1 MEDSLLHWR
10 RSVIVGIS
18 CLLHLG
24 VVAGILLAAQHL
36 PARLPVLPVQF
47 VTLETAAPE
56 PPVPT
61 TLPKPISRFFPRFRR
76 AHEPAHQA
84 PAPASPAV
92 REKSEPAPAASP
104 SPSASLAAS
113 TVADGIA
120 SSQGAA
126 TTAAASP
133 PGPVSAPS
141 ATGSRTEAPTELAR
155 PKGGYQV
162 RPSYPSTARRLGAQ
176 GTTLLKVH
184 VLADGR
190 VGEVVVQES
199 AGHSDLDRAAADAVR
214 QWRFDPARRG
224 SEPVA
229 MWVLL
234 PVEFRLR

>member
-10 RSVIVGIS
+10 RSVVVGIS

-24 VVAGILLAAQHL
+24 VVAGILLAAQWL
-36 PARLPVLPVQF
+36 PAKLPVLPVQF

-56 PPVPT
+56 PPAPT

-76 AHEPAHQA
+76 AQESAHRT
-84 PAPASPAV
+84 PTPASPAV
-92 REKSEPAPAASP
+92 PEESRAAPAASSAP
-104 SPSASLAAS
+104 TASLSAPAE
-113 TVADGIA
+113 ADGIA
-120 SSQGAA
+120 STQRAA
-126 TTAAASP
+126 TDAVVSSPASAGLPAAPAS
-133 PGPVSAPS
+133 
-141 ATGSRTEAPTELAR
+141 TEAPTELAR

-162 RPSYPSTARRLGAQ
+162 RPSYPSAARRLGAQ

-190 VGEVVVQES
+190 VGEVIVQES

-224 SEPVA
+224 SDPVA

>member
-56 PPVPT
+56 PPAPT

-76 AHEPAHQA
+76 AHEPAQQ
-84 PAPASPAV
+84 APASPAV
-92 REKSEPAPAASP
+92 QEKLEPAPAASP
-104 SPSASLAAS
+104 APSASLAAPAEGDGLASPLRAPS
-113 TVADGIA
+113 TAAVSPLVSGSA
-120 SSQGAA
+120 SSGTPSPAEAA
-126 TTAAASP
+126 
-133 PGPVSAPS
+133 
-141 ATGSRTEAPTELAR
+141 TELAR

>member
-1 MEDSLLHWR
+1 VEDSLLHWR
-10 RSVIVGIS
+10 RSVIVSIS
-18 CLLHLG
+18 CVLHLA
-24 VVAGILLAAQHL
+24 VVAGILLAAQRL

-56 PPVPT
+56 PPAPT

-76 AHEPAHQA
+76 AQEPAHQT

-92 REKSEPAPAASP
+92 QEEPTPARAASQA
-104 SPSASLAAS
+104 PSASLTAPS
-113 TVADGIA
+113 EADGIA
-120 SSQGAA
+120 STQRAA
-126 TTAAASP
+126 TTAATVSP
-133 PGPVSAPS
+133 PAVSAPL
-141 ATGSRTEAPTELAR
+141 ATASRTEAPTELAR

-224 SEPVA
+224 SEAVA